1 MTALKSQTLYR
12 YVVLNKWTF
21 FFPEKILQGREEGR
35 KGGREEGRKE
45 GREEGRKGGREEG
58 RKGGREKGRKGGRKR
73 GTSGTNHSP
82 TLPSPPDFHKNVQ
95 EDKGINNPGK
105 LSILFAPS
113 GVVRK

>member
-35 KGGREEGRKE
+35 KGGREEGRK
-45 GREEGRKGGREEG
+45 
-58 RKGGREKGRKGGRKR
+58 GGREKGRKGGRKR

-82 TLPSPPDFHKNVQ
+82 TLPSPLDFHKNVQ
-95 EDKGINNPGK
+95 EDSEQCKRN
-105 LSILFAPS
+105 
-113 GVVRK
+113 